1 MTKTVTIPNFH
12 TPLISKKILSLISFW
27 LLANVT
33 IWGVALLYLKQKSP
47 SYKSQWTISLPAA
60 KSSTKVSVPGIG
72 EASSSSDSP
81 FASQSSDPRE
91 NYKFIAQTEEVLT
104 AAAREL
110 KIPPKKFGKPKI
122 KILDNTT
129 LIQFEIEG
137 DSPEEAQKKA
147 IVLQKTLEDQLDEL
161 RKVEIAKQD
170 QNLEVVLGTAEKK
183 LQAAQQRLAEYQ
195 TRSRLSSNEQ
205 LQDLSQNI
213 EALRRQRAETFAQ
226 LRLVS
231 ARLRQ
236 LSVSLGL
243 SSQQAVDALTL
254 QSNQVF
260 QLYLTDYGKVSAE
273 LTHLSAKYL
282 VSHPVVITK
291 EEEKNAAL
299 TALLQQAKSLLGRS
313 VSLSYLQQLNISGG
327 ASGNSSAQRGT
338 LFQELISL
346 QTQQQGLQAQAQ
358 EFEEQIK
365 QLESRLTILTQ
376 QASKL
381 DNLQRNTKIAEA
393 VFSSTLTRLDVSKS
407 NITAS
412 YPQTVVLSKPN
423 LPEDASGPKDK
434 IVLLGTV
441 IGSLFLTTGTISLG
455 LIANKNQRIKPRKL

>member
-1 MTKTVTIPNFH
+1 MTKTITIPSSHSPWVFKKWQGYLLLWLVMNFM
-12 TPLISKKILSLISFW
+12 
-27 LLANVT
+27 
-33 IWGVALLYLKQKSP
+33 IWSVALLYLKNQSP
-47 SYKSQWTISLPAA
+47 TYKSQWTISLPIA
-60 KSSTKVSVPGIG
+60 KSSTNISVPGIG

-81 FASQSSDPRE
+81 FGSQSSDPRE
-91 NYKFIAQTEEVLT
+91 NYKFLAQTEEVLT
-104 AAAREL
+104 AAANEL
-110 KIPPKKFGKPKI
+110 KIPVKKFGKPKI

-137 DSPEEAQKKA
+137 DSPEAAQKKA
-147 IVLQKTLEDQLDEL
+147 IVLQKALEAKLDEL
-161 RKVEIAKQD
+161 RKTEIGKQD
-170 QNLEVVLGTAEKK
+170 RNLEVVLGTAEKK

-213 EALRRQRAETFAQ
+213 EGLRRQKAETFAQ
-226 LRLVS
+226 LGLVS

-236 LSVSLGL
+236 LSASLGL

-254 QSNQVF
+254 QSNQIF
-260 QLYLTDYGKVSAE
+260 QLYLADYSKVSAE
-273 LTHLSAKYL
+273 LANLSAKYL
-282 VSHPVVITK
+282 PSHPTIITK
-291 EEEKNAAL
+291 QEEKEAAL

-313 VSLSYLQQLNISGG
+313 VSSSYLQQLNISGG
-327 ASGNSSAQRGT
+327 GSASLPGQRAT

-346 QTQQQGLQAQAQ
+346 QTQQQGLQAQGQ
-358 EFEEQIK
+358 ELGQQIK

-381 DNLQRNTKIAEA
+381 DSLQRDTKIAEA

-412 YPQTVVLSKPN
+412 YPETAVLSMPN
-423 LPEDASGPKDK
+423 LPKETSGLKEEF
-434 IVLLGTV
+434 VVLGTV
-441 IGSLFLTTGTISLG
+441 IGSLFLTTGTISVW
-455 LIANKNQRIKPRKL
+455 LITNKNKRIRAKKW